1 MKTITITIS
10 KAEALHQANLRNY
23 YAGESAKVGDMVEIA
38 TKMQTSEDNADV
50 MEKFVID
57 AATHLV
63 QVLAPVCI
71 DVQVELGDTITYTT
85 KVSDLYAESQ
95 TNVIQQQAF
104 EYIVNQAILQW
115 LLLAFP
121 SKAEMFATNCG
132 TLEFTIKQAINKR
145 LKPTER

>member
-71 DVQVELGDTITYTT
+71 DVQVELGDTITYTI

-95 TNVIQQQAF
+95 TNVRHLS
-104 EYIVNQAILQW
+104 ILSTKLSSSGCCLRSLQNRKC
-115 LLLAFP
+115 L
-121 SKAEMFATNCG
+121 
-132 TLEFTIKQAINKR
+132 Q
-145 LKPTER
+145 PTAAL

>member
-71 DVQVELGDTITYTT
+71 DVQVELGDTITYTI
-85 KVSDLYAESQ
+85 KVSDLYADSQ
-95 TNVIQQQAF
+95 TTVIQQQAF
-104 EYIVNQAILQW
+104 EYIVNQAIL
-115 LLLAFP
+115 
-121 SKAEMFATNCG
+121 
-132 TLEFTIKQAINKR
+132 
-145 LKPTER
+145 